1 MGLLSLLQNIKEGKA
16 TREKQRLYADLLH
29 MASADGNYS
38 DEEITLMQAL
48 TDTVGDVN
56 LKDGKFSLAGSLA
69 LVGDGLALPK
79 VMMEKKMREWDVLP
93 YPKSEK
99 KKLRYLLLVVS
110 LMISDGE
117 CTTEEIQLC
126 YQIANKMG
134 LNKNHVYSCIVYL
147 SQRNDTDMKRMSGLL
162 SYFENGGYNPQ

>member
-16 TREKQRLYADLLH
+16 TREKQRLYADLLQ

-79 VMMEKKMREWDVLP
+79 VMMEKKMREWDSLP

-99 KKLRYLLLVVS
+99 KKLRYLLWVVS
-110 LMISDGE
+110 LMIADGE

-162 SYFENGGYNPQ
+162 SYFENDGYNPQ